1 MDDDMS
7 LLWWEKI
14 FTFVVQFLL
23 YVLIPWE
30 THSRYETALLIV
42 TLGVISLA
50 ILAGVEWVCW
60 KMDIDIK
67 IPG

>member
-1 MDDDMS
+1 MEDLN

-42 TLGVISLA
+42 TLGVISLC
-50 ILAGVEWVCW
+50 ILAGLEWACW
-60 KMDIDIK
+60 KLDIK